1 MSLLPEAGD
10 LEDDHRRQHFA
21 ALMRRMDERLSSIFN
36 EDGSYNHAAINSLM
50 QSPAAAQSFTST
62 SDSCTAPP
70 LLPPTTDHTPT
81 REPPRKRAKRV
92 IEDEYDDYD
101 DEDEDED
108 GQAPDKGDAISCAD
122 LKTQA
127 QMATVAAASSLL
139 SPSKSTSS
147 PVQSEST
154 LDRKDTG
161 QASQPSQFGVAE
173 GATKSSEEARK
184 QLEDAKT
191 ATEEAAIRSFHTIFH
206 TLENDRSAML
216 EQERLEETEKQ
227 LQAEI
232 EKNHGNHSTGS
243 SANHGTLSSA
253 NLGASSLTLK
263 HLIARIDAKRDQV
276 RASDADLRSLMNE
289 VRKNRSK
296 WANEDHVG
304 QEELYEALEKV
315 LSELKAHTEY
325 STPFL
330 TRVNK
335 REAPDY
341 YASEFFLLVLHS
353 PTPLNSSKLIPRVSH
368 QAAHGPWDY
377 DQEAQTAHIQVQDG
391 FCRRY

>member
-1 MSLLPEAGD
+1 MSLLPEAGE

-21 ALMRRMDERLSSIFN
+21 ALTRRMDERLSSIFN
-36 EDGSYNHAAINSLM
+36 EDGSYNHAAINSLI
-50 QSPAAAQSFTST
+50 QSPPPPAAQSFTST
-62 SDSCTAPP
+62 SDPCTVPH
-70 LLPPTTDHTPT
+70 LPPTTDHTPT
-81 REPPRKRAKRV
+81 REPPRKKAKRV
-92 IEDEYDDYD
+92 IEDDYDDYD
-101 DEDEDED
+101 DDDEEED
-108 GQAPDKGDAISCAD
+108 GQVPDKGDTISCAD

-161 QASQPSQFGVAE
+161 QTSQPSQFGVAE

-227 LQAEI
+227 LQAEM
-232 EKNHGNHSTGS
+232 EKNHGNHSSTGS

-296 WANEDHVG
+296 WANEDQVG

-341 YASEFFLLVLHS
+341 YTSELPSPPPVLRSLKLPSS
-353 PTPLNSSKLIPRVSH
+353 PRN
-368 QAAHGPWDY
+368 
-377 DQEAQTAHIQVQDG
+377 
-391 FCRRY
+391 